1 LAHSS
6 LQEHSRDLMANIILV
21 QTLKV
26 VDELLVNRL
35 TYVGKALQN
44 FGFSIALINVDTDR
58 IQELGAKW
66 TLMLLRKRMP

>member
-1 LAHSS
+1 
-6 LQEHSRDLMANIILV
+6 
-21 QTLKV
+21 LKV

-35 TYVGKALQN
+35 TYLGKALQN

>member
-1 LAHSS
+1 
-6 LQEHSRDLMANIILV
+6 MANIILV

-35 TYVGKALQN
+35 TYGGKALQN

-66 TLMLLRKRMP
+66 TLML

>member
-35 TYVGKALQN
+35 TYLGKALQN

>member
-1 LAHSS
+1 
-6 LQEHSRDLMANIILV
+6 MANIILV